1 MVSII
6 KYYDWSSNEFSAHKL
21 LQVWWKYG
29 LMNMKVLKMKSLSIK
44 RESEVNWNLSQ
55 GFILHSNNETVVL
68 KFYRNVILSL
78 SSHFEGVR
86 VELPIKEWNALSGT
100 LICIVY
106 ISFFFVMFY
115 GYKWSKLRNYV
126 IKDINIKTFMH
137 MWNYLFKY
145 LTLLSIFSFYT
156 FFKGSIVTNIV

>member
-1 MVSII
+1 MLKAIGIFPKISFSIPI
-6 KYYDWSSNEFSAHKL
+6 MKQLLWSSIEMWHYCLVHISR
-21 LQVWWKYG
+21 G
-29 LMNMKVLKMKSLSIK
+29 RI
-44 RESEVNWNLSQ
+44 
-55 GFILHSNNETVVL
+55 
-68 KFYRNVILSL
+68 
-78 SSHFEGVR
+78 
-86 VELPIKEWNALSGT
+86 ELPIEEWNALSGT

-137 MWNYLFKY
+137 MWNHLFKY